1 MTVGDAIGEL
11 EWMMLMAVN
20 SLGSSGW
27 PQIEA
32 GVLVL
37 ALCGAFSLG
46 VSKTGFP
53 GLALINV
60 LIIAQLFGAKNSVGI
75 ILPLLVFCDLT
86 VYPLFR
92 KYASWQALW
101 PLIPT
106 SVIGVVAGYFLL
118 DAIDELTAR
127 RLIGLIILLMLALQL
142 LRARKK
148 DFLEALPDSRRF
160 RWASGLTIGIS
171 TMLANAAGAAYSI
184 YALVRKMPKH
194 EFLGIGARLF
204 LFLNLFKLPFLG
216 KLDLINA
223 QSLKLDLMLLPAVIV
238 GILSGRKLIA
248 LVPQRTFEI
257 LLYGFSTIAGA
268 YLLLFR
274 GPGG

>member
-1 MTVGDAIGEL
+1 
-11 EWMMLMAVN
+11 MLMAIDN
-20 SLGSSGW
+20 FGSSGW
-27 PQIEA
+27 AQLEA
-32 GVLVL
+32 GTLVL

-75 ILPLLVFCDLT
+75 ILPLLVICDLI

-92 KYASWQALW
+92 KYASWKALW

-127 RLIGLIILLMLALQL
+127 RLIGLIILFMLSLQL
-142 LRARKK
+142 LRSRKK
-148 DFLEALPDSRRF
+148 DFLESMPDSRQF
-160 RWASGLTIGIS
+160 RWASGLTIGVS

-184 YALVRKMPKH
+184 YALVRKTPKH

-204 LFLNLFKLPFLG
+204 LFLNIFKLPFLG
-216 KLDLINA
+216 KLDLINP

-238 GILSGRKLIA
+238 GILSGRQLIA
-248 LVPQRTFEI
+248 LVPQRTFEV
-257 LLYGFSTIAGA
+257 LLYGFSTVAGA

>member
-1 MTVGDAIGEL
+1 
-11 EWMMLMAVN
+11 MLMAMEN
-20 SLGSSGW
+20 LGWW
-27 PQIEA
+27 PQIELS
-32 GVLVL
+32 VLAL
-37 ALCGAFSLG
+37 ALCGAFCLG

-53 GLALINV
+53 GLALVNV

-75 ILPLLVFCDLT
+75 ILPLLVFCDII

-92 KYASWQALW
+92 KYSSWKALW

-106 SVIGVVAGYFLL
+106 SVIGVVGGYFLL
-118 DAIDELTAR
+118 DAIDELSAR
-127 RLIGLIILLMLALQL
+127 RLIGLIILLMLGMQL
-142 LRARKK
+142 LRARRK
-148 DFLEALPDSRRF
+148 DFLESLPDSREF
-160 RWASGLTIGIS
+160 RWGTGLTIGIS

-184 YALVRKMPKH
+184 YALVRKMPKN

-216 KLDLINA
+216 KLNLINPT
-223 QSLKLDLMLLPAVIV
+223 SLKLDLLLLPAVVI

-248 LVPQRTFEI
+248 LVPQRIFEI
-257 LLYGFSTIAGA
+257 LLYAFSTIAGA